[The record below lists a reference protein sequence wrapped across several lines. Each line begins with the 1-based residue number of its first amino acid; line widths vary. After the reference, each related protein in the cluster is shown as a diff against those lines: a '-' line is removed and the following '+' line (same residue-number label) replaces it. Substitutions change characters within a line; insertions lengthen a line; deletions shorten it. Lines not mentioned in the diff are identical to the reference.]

1 MQSGVSRKI
10 FFSDLRNLEFR
21 AVDIEFRAVDIR
33 RPLRASMPAYQ
44 VSAMVTTSE
53 RAKPWGRIEQHD
65 KVIPA
70 AVVTRLA
77 KKARGAAKHA
87 KAA

>member
-1 MQSGVSRKI
+1 
-10 FFSDLRNLEFR
+10 
-21 AVDIEFRAVDIR
+21 
-33 RPLRASMPAYQ
+33 MPAYQ